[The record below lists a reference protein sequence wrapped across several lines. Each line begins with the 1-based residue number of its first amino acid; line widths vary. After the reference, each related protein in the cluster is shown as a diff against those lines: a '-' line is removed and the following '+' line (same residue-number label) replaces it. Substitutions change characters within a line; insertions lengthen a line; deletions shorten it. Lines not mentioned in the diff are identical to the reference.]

1 MRLLEAVK
9 MRDADVRQAT
19 WAMINRR
26 KSNNGPD
33 VLKLNELNLCSEVR
47 VDITVINGHMTGYEL
62 KSASDNLK
70 RLPKQI
76 LYYSKVLDYCNL
88 VVAENHLDNAL
99 QLLPPSWGV
108 YVVET
113 LKTGSLHIC
122 NYRPARIDRSL
133 FSARSAVELLWRD
146 EALSILAQYG
156 YDKGVR
162 SLTRPFIW
170 DRMVERFTAS
180 QIRKIVRYQLKSRK
194 NWRAA

>member
-70 RLPKQI
+70 RLQKKI
-76 LYYSKVLDYCNL
+76 LY
-88 VVAENHLDNAL
+88 
-99 QLLPPSWGV
+99 
-108 YVVET
+108 
-113 LKTGSLHIC
+113 
-122 NYRPARIDRSL
+122 
-133 FSARSAVELLWRD
+133 
-146 EALSILAQYG
+146 
-156 YDKGVR
+156 
-162 SLTRPFIW
+162 
-170 DRMVERFTAS
+170 
-180 QIRKIVRYQLKSRK
+180 
-194 NWRAA
+194 